1 MMDMRTTVC
10 LPLSNKTAV
19 QIVGDLSILYHSWN
33 YMLKLP
39 EIIAHNKLK
48 SQFMEGNIQKWVDI
62 SDWVRKPE
70 SLRVEYSKNWKQ
82 KAEVWAYG
90 Q

>member
-1 MMDMRTTVC
+1 
-10 LPLSNKTAV
+10 
-19 QIVGDLSILYHSWN
+19 
-33 YMLKLP
+33 MLKLP